1 MDSLWTTRI
10 ITSLDGWGYEA
21 IDSSISQNTFSYIK
35 MFSMKCRNNI
45 AVENNK
51 KSMKIADFINIHTNI
66 YTYIICEYESKKKDI
81 DSILQHGRVVDKN
94 CCVTP
99 TSGFPYLTLCPRQCK
114 WKVDTS
120 YLAIRAKN
128 NERIWVWKYIA
139 VKASTNYKKQHRTLR
154 SMRKNK
160 NNNFVIFIRSISR

>member
-1 MDSLWTTRI
+1 MDSLWTTRN

-66 YTYIICEYESKKKDI
+66 YTYIICEYESKKKI
-81 DSILQHGRVVDKN
+81 
-94 CCVTP
+94 
-99 TSGFPYLTLCPRQCK
+99 
-114 WKVDTS
+114 
-120 YLAIRAKN
+120 
-128 NERIWVWKYIA
+128 
-139 VKASTNYKKQHRTLR
+139 
-154 SMRKNK
+154 
-160 NNNFVIFIRSISR
+160 